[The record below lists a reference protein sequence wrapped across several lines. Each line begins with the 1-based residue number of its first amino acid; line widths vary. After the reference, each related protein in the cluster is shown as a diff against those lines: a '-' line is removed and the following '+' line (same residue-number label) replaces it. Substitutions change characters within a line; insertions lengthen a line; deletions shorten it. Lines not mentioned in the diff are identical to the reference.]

1 MEQITKNN
9 SAMTETEQLL
19 RTAADIAKRT
29 FADPSEAA
37 VLVLFKELCSE
48 RERMAWASEDRHGA
62 AVH

>member
-1 MEQITKNN
+1 MEQLTKNN

-29 FADPSEAA
+29 FTDPSETT
-37 VLVLFKELCSE
+37 VLELFKELCSE

-62 AVH
+62 VVH